1 MSDSL
6 SPVAPN
12 AGMVQGTVMVAM
24 QNAVERSE
32 IAAVSSGLGFANK
45 LFSAVGIAS
54 SGAVLSAAVR
64 AGGFTLA
71 SLDDSVEARTAYA
84 HGMQLLLFYQLL
96 PGAIAALVF
105 LALPDQ
111 ELSGALKPLD
121 DKLKPAHHQTERSL
135 EMDACA
141 PSNSLYV
148 PPQVSS
154 SS

>member
-1 MSDSL
+1 
-6 SPVAPN
+6 
-12 AGMVQGTVMVAM
+12 MVQGTVMVAM

-54 SGAVLSAAVR
+54 SSAVLSAAVE

-71 SLDDSVEARTAYA
+71 SLDASVEARTAYA
-84 HGMQLLLFYQLL
+84 HGMRLLLYYQLL

-105 LALPDQ
+105 LALPNQ
-111 ELSGALKPLD
+111 ELNGALKPLEV
-121 DKLKPAHHQTERSL
+121 KPKPVPNQTTL
-135 EMDACA
+135 EMDAHV
-141 PSNSLYV
+141 PPNSSYV

-154 SS
+154 PS